1 MVTWH
6 DGLTMWQ
13 SRIAGAFGPV
23 GLELLQQYVR
33 QLRLLSGLGANS
45 ALVALASYQVEQE
58 QSNRLRSSPEVVAF
72 LQFLEGLPVVDRS
85 TVFAMIGEEL
95 YPLGRAG
102 LRFLIVP

>member
-1 MVTWH
+1 
-6 DGLTMWQ
+6 MWQ

-23 GLELLQQYVR
+23 GLELLQQYVW